1 MAMIE
6 GVEVEVDPEAVVV
19 TSRAPLVVLSS
30 AVVNGG
36 FVTARSVVNLHVG
49 RDHACETAV
58 ATLAAFARRRTVPEP
73 WVGLLT
79 AAWTERAEMAAETA
93 HGLTALAVV
102 TVGLSHPVSAGLSP
116 PAPARPG
123 TINTIVVVDAAPE
136 PAAMVNLATSV
147 TEVKA
152 LVLGA
157 RGVRDHAGAAA
168 SGTSTD
174 AVVIAATGR
183 GASRPFGGPISDVG
197 WVVARAA
204 RTALEAGVERWL
216 DERR

>member
-1 MAMIE
+1 MATIE
-6 GVEVEVDPEAVVV
+6 GVEIEVDGEAVVV

-30 AVVNGG
+30 ALVNGG
-36 FVTARSVVNLHVG
+36 FARAHSVVNLHVG
-49 RDHACETAV
+49 RDFDGETAA
-58 ATLAAFARRRTVPEP
+58 ATLAAFARRRAVPEP

-79 AAWTERAEMAAETA
+79 AAWTERAETAAETA
-93 HGLTALAVV
+93 HGVAALAVV

-136 PAAMVNLATSV
+136 PGAMVNMATSV

-157 RGVRDHAGAAA
+157 HGLRDHAGAPA

-204 RTALEAGVERWL
+204 RAALQAGVERWL
-216 DERR
+216 AGRR